1 MVAASSASLKAG
13 LLPGEAGMELGRG
26 NGEVGRLAQSGPD
39 DAVGESFA
47 VGSRLRENHHVESD
61 ALAFLDT
68 GADAHELRKLIDHH
82 HHELSVSR
90 QFVL

>member
-26 NGEVGRLAQSGPD
+26 NGEVGRLGQSGPD

-47 VGSRLRENHHVESD
+47 VGSRL
-61 ALAFLDT
+61 
-68 GADAHELRKLIDHH
+68 
-82 HHELSVSR
+82 
-90 QFVL
+90 